1 MQLKKCFILQGG
13 LLSVLHGSKTVAD
26 GKPCRAETEGQ
37 EFFSPPCSLLA
48 SRRGSK
54 VPVPGVLVWM
64 QNGVSEEGIS
74 TSQPPGPGM

>member
-1 MQLKKCFILQGG
+1 MQLEKRSLLQGG
-13 LLSVLHGSKTVAD
+13 LFYVLHGSNTVAD

-54 VPVPGVLVWM
+54 ILVLGVPMGV
-64 QNGVSEEGIS
+64 QNGVSEEGMS